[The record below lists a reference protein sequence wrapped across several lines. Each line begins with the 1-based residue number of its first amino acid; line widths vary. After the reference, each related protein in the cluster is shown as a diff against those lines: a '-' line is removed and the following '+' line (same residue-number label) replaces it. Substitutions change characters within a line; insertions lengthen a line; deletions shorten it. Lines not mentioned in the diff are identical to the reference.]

1 MGGWDKCF
9 QYYTEGGGGEADLW
23 TAPRFLF
30 QVYFSDIVEFS
41 QILAESTPMEV
52 EIAHVLCKNNKIVQ
66 VVTLLNSLYK
76 LFDARI
82 DRYDVYKVIF
92 HTSRK

>member
-1 MGGWDKCF
+1 MELECSYCWKP
-9 QYYTEGGGGEADLW
+9 QYC
-23 TAPRFLF
+23 

-52 EIAHVLCKNNKIVQ
+52 QEYFQSMFLKILCNLLKYLTQ

-82 DRYDVYKVIF
+82 DRYDVYKVVQDTF
-92 HTSRK
+92 LKWS

>member
-1 MGGWDKCF
+1 
-9 QYYTEGGGGEADLW
+9 
-23 TAPRFLF
+23 
-30 QVYFSDIVEFS
+30 
-41 QILAESTPMEV
+41 MEV
-52 EIAHVLCKNNKIVQ
+52 EIAHILCKNDNIVQ

-92 HTSRK
+92 HASRKLNHVHSPTRWRLSTTATWWPPGCP

>member
-1 MGGWDKCF
+1 MYGRPLG
-9 QYYTEGGGGEADLW
+9 YV
-23 TAPRFLF
+23 F

-52 EIAHVLCKNNKIVQ
+52 EIAHILCKNNKIVQ

-92 HTSRK
+92 HASRT

>member
-1 MGGWDKCF
+1 MFIAETKC
-9 QYYTEGGGGEADLW
+9 
-23 TAPRFLF
+23 

-52 EIAHVLCKNNKIVQ
+52 QNRLWKQSCFLFKFTKGFPQ

-82 DRYDVYKVIF
+82 DRYDVYKVEQ
-92 HTSRK
+92 TT

>member
-1 MGGWDKCF
+1 
-9 QYYTEGGGGEADLW
+9 
-23 TAPRFLF
+23 
-30 QVYFSDIVEFS
+30 
-41 QILAESTPMEV
+41 MEV
-52 EIAHVLCKNNKIVQ
+52 EIAQILCKNNKIVQ

-92 HTSRK
+92 HKSRT